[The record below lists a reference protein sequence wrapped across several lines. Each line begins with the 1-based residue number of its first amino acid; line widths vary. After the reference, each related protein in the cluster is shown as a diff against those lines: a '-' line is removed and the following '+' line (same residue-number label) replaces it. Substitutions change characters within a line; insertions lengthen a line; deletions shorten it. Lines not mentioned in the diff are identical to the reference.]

1 MRNRTLSAAAY
12 AAIALSLA
20 SCDPKSPP
28 DRYITRTASVSLLP
42 DQQKWFH
49 FTEHLTT
56 KAIYCHYGSG
66 GLAPDPPSGEGRV
79 SVGFEHSWDPG
90 TLPAPCKEAL
100 NHIHRGAVLFN
111 LGELQKWEGRVLVEK
126 ATLKFKKFP
135 RTGRFGCDDRVLSGT
150 ADWVSR
156 PEDGPL
162 PPAEERYP
170 MPVPALET
178 KPCQGPDGK
187 CSVDVKSIVND
198 WAVGSV
204 PHFGFVLAGENES
217 YGAKDNNSC
226 RTDYGQFE
234 LQVDY
239 RYDERVAG

>member
-1 MRNRTLSAAAY
+1 MRNRSLSAAAY
-12 AAIALSLA
+12 VALALPLV

-28 DRYITRTASVSLLP
+28 DRYITRSATVSLLP

-56 KAIYCHYGSG
+56 KAFYCQYGSS

-90 TLPAPCKEAL
+90 TMPAPCSELL
-100 NHIHRGAVLFN
+100 NHMHRGAVLFD

-135 RTGRFGCDDRVLSGT
+135 RTGRFGCDDRILNAT
-150 ADWVSR
+150 ADWTAR
-156 PEDGPL
+156 PEDGVL
-162 PPAEERYP
+162 PPAEERYK

-178 KPCQGPDGK
+178 EPCMGPDGK
-187 CSVDVKSIVND
+187 CAVDVKRIVND

-204 PHFGFVLAGENES
+204 PNFGFILAGENEN
-217 YGAKDNNSC
+217 YGVRDDNSC

-234 LQVDY
+234 LDVAY
-239 RYDERVAG
+239 RYDERVPG